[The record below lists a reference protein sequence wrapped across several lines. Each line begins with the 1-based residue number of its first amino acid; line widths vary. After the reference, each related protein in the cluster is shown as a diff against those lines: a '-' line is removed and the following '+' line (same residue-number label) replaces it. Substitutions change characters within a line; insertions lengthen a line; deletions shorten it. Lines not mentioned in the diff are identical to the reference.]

1 LIDYNNLDEKRI
13 RKIIQSRID
22 KVFDILTIGDPS
34 PALLPISL
42 SLGEKQVE
50 TFFSVRI
57 LEKGYQLPLTMNI
70 TMEDYKNFLRQQKL
84 ERILNY

>member
-13 RKIIQSRID
+13 KKIIQSRID
-22 KVFDILTIGDPS
+22 KNFDILSIGDTS

-50 TFFSVRI
+50 TFFSVR
-57 LEKGYQLPLTMNI
+57 LVEKVNI

-84 ERILNY
+84 ERILYIN

>member
-1 LIDYNNLDEKRI
+1 MLTKLRFLIKR
-13 RKIIQSRID
+13 IIQSRID
-22 KVFDILTIGDPS
+22 KNFDILSIGDTS

-50 TFFSVRI
+50 TFFSVR
-57 LEKGYQLPLTMNI
+57 LVEKVNI

-84 ERILNY
+84 ERILYIN

>member
-1 LIDYNNLDEKRI
+1 MIDYNNLDEKRI
-13 RKIIQSRID
+13 KKIIQSRID
-22 KVFDILTIGDPS
+22 KNFDILSIGDTS

-50 TFFSVRI
+50 TFFSVR
-57 LEKGYQLPLTMNI
+57 LVEKVNI

-84 ERILNY
+84 ERILYIN